1 MTLSDTAVFD
11 GHNDLLLRLNQYP
24 PDEAVRL
31 FMAGRDDGH
40 LDLPRMR
47 AGGFYGGLFA
57 VFVPSPPGDR
67 RGFHRIEGGYEVP
80 VPASMSQ
87 ERALAPALAM
97 IGLLHHIERAHP
109 ESLRVCRSA
118 ADIRR
123 ARNDGAIAAVL
134 HLEGAEPIDADLR
147 ALNGLYAAGL
157 RSIGPVWSRPTVFG
171 HGVPFKFP
179 SSPDTGPG
187 LTGAGRSLVAACND
201 YGIALDLSH
210 LNERG
215 FWDVAR
221 LSRAPLLASHSNAHA
236 LCPHAR
242 NLTDDQLR
250 AVADSGGIVGL
261 NFGAYFL
268 RPDGELNTATPIEVM
283 LDHLDHMIDV
293 MGEAHV
299 GLGSD
304 FDGIHGAPIAD
315 AAELPRLIE
324 AMQAR
329 GYSQTRIT
337 RLAGDNWL
345 RVLEATWGE

>member
-1 MTLSDTAVFD
+1 MTLSDTPVFD
-11 GHNDLLLRLNQYP
+11 GHNDLLLRLSQYP

-31 FMAGRDDGH
+31 FMTGRGEGH

-47 AGGFYGGLFA
+47 TGGFFGGLFA
-57 VFVPSPPGDR
+57 VFVPSPAADR
-67 RGFHRIEGGYEVP
+67 RGFHRIDGGYDVP
-80 VPASMSQ
+80 VPAPMSQ

-97 IGLLHHIERAHP
+97 ISLLHRIERAHP
-109 ESLRVCRSA
+109 ESLRVCRSV
-118 ADIRR
+118 ADIHS
-123 ARNDGAIAAVL
+123 ARNDRAIAAVL

-147 ALNGLYAAGL
+147 ALDGLYAAGL

-187 LTGAGRSLVAACND
+187 LTAAGRSLVAACND
-201 YGIALDLSH
+201 YGIVLDLAH

-215 FWDVAR
+215 FWDVAQM
-221 LSRAPLLASHSNAHA
+221 SRAPLVASHSNAHA

-242 NLTDDQLR
+242 NLTDEQLR

-261 NFGAYFL
+261 NFGTYFL
-268 RPDGELNTATPIEVM
+268 RPDGALDTATPVEVM
-283 LDHLDHMIDV
+283 LDHIDHMIDV

-304 FDGIHGAPIAD
+304 FDGIHRAPIAD
-315 AAELPRLIE
+315 AAELPCLIE

-329 GYSQTRIT
+329 GYSQARIK
-337 RLAGDNWL
+337 RLAGENWL
-345 RVLEATWGE
+345 RVLESTWGE